1 MKKPNENPFGRLTL
15 KSYFQQF
22 AISCTFPA
30 LAPVTF
36 RQGYQQP
43 TLSLPLMAF
52 TALSALFYPSSRFA
66 YDSLCGFVSGQS
78 KISGSIVSE
87 FLFRLFTVTL
97 CFLLAKLVAP
107 IGFIFLNS
115 FNN

>member
-1 MKKPNENPFGRLTL
+1 MKNPIENPFGRLML
-15 KSYFQQF
+15 ESYFQQF

-52 TALSALFYPSSRFA
+52 TALSALLPLFAFCLLLPMWIRFWPIENFQQ
-66 YDSLCGFVSGQS
+66 YRLCVSVQTFRCDIMFFAR
-78 KISGSIVSE
+78 KISSAHW
-87 FLFRLFTVTL
+87 FYLPKLF
-97 CFLLAKLVAP
+97 
-107 IGFIFLNS
+107 
-115 FNN
+115 

>member
-15 KSYFQQF
+15 ESYFQQF

-78 KISGSIVSE
+78 KISTSIVFV
-87 FLFRLFTVTL
+87 FLFRLFAVTL
-97 CFLLAKLVAP
+97 RFFCSQ
-107 IGFIFLNS
+107 N
-115 FNN
+115 

>member
-15 KSYFQQF
+15 ESYFQQF

-78 KISGSIVSE
+78 KISGSIVFE
-87 FLFRLFTVTL
+87 FYVQTFHCDIMFFARKISSAHWFYLPKLF
-97 CFLLAKLVAP
+97 
-107 IGFIFLNS
+107 
-115 FNN
+115 